1 MWRSAYSDR
10 CREGDLTLTKREGGL
25 GLSLKKVFVKVSH
38 KGILTTRSEIFVSG
52 IVFFADTFEHD
63 YFYPTGDPMA
73 ENTPI
78 VNTYIT
84 SSPRL
89 LFFFGAIRILI
100 INFHKFFFKKNSWII
115 GYHSFNLYGK
125 DPSAY
130 LMINFITF
138 VSLPSPSLFVPL
150 EIWE

>member
-25 GLSLKKVFVKVSH
+25 GLSLKKVFVKVSY
-38 KGILTTRSEIFVSG
+38 KGILTARSEIFVSG
-52 IVFFADTFEHD
+52 IVFFADTFEHN

-100 INFHKFFFKKNSWII
+100 INFHNFF
-115 GYHSFNLYGK
+115 
-125 DPSAY
+125 
-130 LMINFITF
+130 
-138 VSLPSPSLFVPL
+138 
-150 EIWE
+150 